1 MPVHKLPLIMVSN
14 VQKNAS
20 FIHKFGGKISLPWE
34 GGGSPLPHPPLAWS
48 LRSLALPPLTNFGCT
63 TVTGIANMH
72 KGAMPPPPP
81 HWSASKTKEER
92 KEKENVSLKQIH

>member
-20 FIHKFGGKISLPWE
+20 LIHTQIWKKISPRFAPVDKSWLHHCYWNSYE
-34 GGGSPLPHPPLAWS
+34 
-48 LRSLALPPLTNFGCT
+48 
-63 TVTGIANMH
+63 MH

-81 HWSASKTKEER
+81 H
-92 KEKENVSLKQIH
+92 